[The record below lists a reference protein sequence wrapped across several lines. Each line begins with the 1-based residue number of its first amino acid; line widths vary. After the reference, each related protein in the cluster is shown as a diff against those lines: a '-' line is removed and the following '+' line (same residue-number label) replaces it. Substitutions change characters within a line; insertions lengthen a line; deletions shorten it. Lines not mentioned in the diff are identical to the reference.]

1 MKISFKAI
9 LALTALAV
17 NTPASMSAQTQ
28 IEIRH
33 YQAAA
38 GNDAVWVATN
48 AGLMRFDKQSGE
60 SKTFSTD
67 KYNYLTAVALSP
79 DGLVTVGGHGTQ
91 GVATFDGSEFSA
103 LKFDA
108 HAPQNIAALVF
119 ADGLW
124 VGATQMALH
133 QNESGWKTY
142 EGPNPVASH
151 YDFHTLAYS
160 EKESRMWVGVQSNTA
175 DNKFGY
181 IDAAGLTFIQ
191 ECTDNV
197 NGLYVQDDGTVILA
211 TEKGMRKYADGKFSV
226 LEHPISSIPADCKT
240 VTGEGDVIW
249 FAAGNT
255 LVKGEGTTFKKYV
268 CKKEDGTTDTI
279 TSIALDGETVWV
291 TLYNGGL
298 MKLVDGEFANPSAGV
313 EESMAET
320 ETSKNDIYD
329 LNGMRIEKPA
339 KGQIYIQGGK
349 KHIGK

>member
-1 MKISFKAI
+1 
-9 LALTALAV
+9 
-17 NTPASMSAQTQ
+17 
-28 IEIRH
+28 
-33 YQAAA
+33 
-38 GNDAVWVATN
+38 
-48 AGLMRFDKQSGE
+48 
-60 SKTFSTD
+60 
-67 KYNYLTAVALSP
+67 
-79 DGLVTVGGHGTQ
+79 
-91 GVATFDGSEFSA
+91 
-103 LKFDA
+103 
-108 HAPQNIAALVF
+108 
-119 ADGLW
+119 
-124 VGATQMALH
+124 MALH
-133 QNESGWKTY
+133 HNEAGWKTY

-226 LEHPISSIPADCKT
+226 LEHPISSIPADCKA